1 MRVRIGVAVVVGLLV
16 VVGTPVIA
24 GAAPTPSAWCGAGE
38 SPTDLPDA
46 VASYQVHVIYAVAA
60 DGPDNFAAR
69 VTPIVRD
76 LAIGDSWWQS
86 QDPTRTPRFDLA
98 SFPGCDS
105 TFGNLDISSV
115 RLLGT
120 AADYGAL
127 DAPGALRRVRGDL
140 LVSFPDIH
148 KKYLV
153 YLDTPVAT

>member
-38 SPTDLPDA
+38 SPTDLRDA

-69 VTPIVRD
+69 VTPSARD

-98 SFPGCDS
+98 SLRACDS
-105 TFGNLDISSV
+105 TFANLEIWSV
-115 RLLGT
+115 RL
-120 AADYGAL
+120 AATSAAHG
-127 DAPGALRRVRGDL
+127 
-140 LVSFPDIH
+140 
-148 KKYLV
+148 
-153 YLDTPVAT
+153 